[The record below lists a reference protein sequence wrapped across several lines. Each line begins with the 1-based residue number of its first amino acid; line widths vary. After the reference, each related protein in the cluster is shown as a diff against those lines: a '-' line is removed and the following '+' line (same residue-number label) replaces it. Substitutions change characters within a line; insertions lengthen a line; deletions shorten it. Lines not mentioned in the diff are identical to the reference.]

1 MRALETDRLR
11 LRWFVETDAAFI
23 LALVNDP
30 SWIANIG
37 DRGLETV
44 EDARAWIAE
53 KLVASY
59 WRDGFGLWALERK
72 SDGELVGMCGLV
84 ERETLPAID
93 VGYAL
98 AARFRG
104 EGYAREAA
112 RASLEYGRDVL
123 GKRRILAIVRP
134 ENHASIRVLES
145 IGMVADGVRILAG
158 EERPSAL
165 FAWGALA
172 DSDPTGDATT
182 EIDAV
187 SRRLFACFSNHSG
200 ISHVAAVPS
209 LFTHE
214 AVVTVIRRE
223 SPRGI
228 EVSSVRDFVAPRASL
243 LLDGR
248 LVDFEERELTSQ
260 TVIARRLAYRSSR
273 YTKAGT
279 LDGRRYEGAGTKH
292 FQLVQT
298 TRGWKIAALAWEDD
312 PEVPARPN
320 GAPSH
325 GCPSNP
331 C

>member
-1 MRALETDRLR
+1 MNVLETPRLR
-11 LRWFVETDAAFI
+11 LRWFGESDAAFI

-30 SWIANIG
+30 SWMTNIG
-37 DRGLETV
+37 DRGVRTIE
-44 EDARAWIAE
+44 EARAWIAE

-59 WRDGFGLWALERK
+59 WRNGFGLWAIERK

-84 ERETLPAID
+84 ERDSLPTID

-112 RASLEYGRDVL
+112 RASLEYAHDVL

-134 ENHASIRVLES
+134 ENRDSIRVLET
-145 IGMVADGVRILAG
+145 IGMVAEDVRVLAG
-158 EERPSAL
+158 EERPSTI
-165 FAWGALA
+165 FAWGAS
-172 DSDPTGDATT
+172 DSDATGDART
-182 EIDAV
+182 EIDAIAGW
-187 SRRLFACFSNHSG
+187 LFAWFSNRAAPSR
-200 ISHVAAVPS
+200 VAAVPS

-214 AVVTVIRRE
+214 AIVTVIRRD

-228 EVSSVRDFVAPRASL
+228 EASSVREFVAPRASL
-243 LLDGR
+243 LQGGR
-248 LVDFEERELTSQ
+248 LVDFEEKELTSQ
-260 TVIARRLAYRSSR
+260 TELAGRLAYRSSR

-279 LDGRRYEGAGTKH
+279 LDGARFQGTGTKH

-312 PEVPARPN
+312 VDPVD
-320 GAPSH
+320 S
-325 GCPSNP
+325 
-331 C
+331 